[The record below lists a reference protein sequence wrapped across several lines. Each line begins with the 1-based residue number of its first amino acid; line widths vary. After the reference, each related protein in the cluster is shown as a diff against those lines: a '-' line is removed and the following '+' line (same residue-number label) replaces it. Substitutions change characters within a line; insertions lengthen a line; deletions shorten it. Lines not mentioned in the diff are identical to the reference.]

1 MSVIPGKIKGK
12 ARPRL
17 GRFGTYTPPGTVEYE
32 NLVRMLYMEQGG
44 MFYSKPVRVEI
55 CAYFAVPKSAGKRR
69 RAGMLCGDERPAKK
83 PDADNIA
90 KIICDALNGIAY
102 QDDAAV
108 AELSVVKKWDD
119 TERIEL
125 AVSEVE

>member
-1 MSVIPGKIKGK
+1 
-12 ARPRL
+12 
-17 GRFGTYTPPGTVEYE
+17 
-32 NLVRMLYMEQGG
+32 
-44 MFYSKPVRVEI
+44 
-55 CAYFAVPKSAGKRR
+55 
-69 RAGMLCGDERPAKK
+69 MLCGDERPAKK